1 MHLNGYCTCLSPMF
15 DFSLGSAVFMV
26 FSAQE
31 IPARCFPSSKW
42 LEGEGSGPATF
53 VARPLGWN
61 GPETSRFGG
70 FVMDHQNSV
79 FCIINH
85 PLGGCP
91 HLWKPPR
98 NTKR

>member
-53 VARPLGWN
+53 VARPLGWK

-70 FVMDHQNSV
+70 FVMDQWLVPNLGVLHHKPSILGV
-79 FCIINH
+79 H
-85 PLGGCP
+85 PFTETP
-91 HLWKPPR
+91 
-98 NTKR
+98 T

>member
-1 MHLNGYCTCLSPMF
+1 MF

-53 VARPLGWN
+53 VARPLGWK

-70 FVMDHQNSV
+70 FVMDQWLVPKLGVLHHKPSILGV
-79 FCIINH
+79 H
-85 PLGGCP
+85 PFTETP
-91 HLWKPPR
+91 
-98 NTKR
+98 T